1 MITVE
6 SFFNQVTDPQQI
18 LASIKKLLAAI
29 NPQFAIEEQKYKQA
43 AKILLES
50 VGSIHPSAEEYLAA
64 LEERY
69 GYELLYIGWQG
80 FQYNLDCFNAPVN
93 AMMLNGDF
101 EDLHRERRLHTLTST
116 QQANLTINAFHTVLK
131 ENSLLDLTDAISSF
145 YTTIETEGYKVA
157 HYFGFLFADR
167 FLPLVVPGYTPDS
180 VLTNTYS
187 MLLSRA
193 TGFNL
198 YALESAFHQ
207 GLSRRTDNA
216 E

>member
-1 MITVE
+1 MITIE
-6 SFFNQVTDPQQI
+6 SFFNQITDPQQI
-18 LASIKKLLAAI
+18 LASIKKLLAAV
-29 NPQFAIEEQKYKQA
+29 NPQFALEEQKYKQA
-43 AKILLES
+43 SKILLES

-101 EDLHRERRLHTLTST
+101 EDLHRERRLHTLAST
-116 QQANLTINAFHTVLK
+116 QQANLTINAFHTALK

-198 YALESAFHQ
+198 FALESAIYQ
-207 GLSRRTDNA
+207 ELSRRIDNA

>member
-1 MITVE
+1 MITVK
-6 SFFNQVTDPQQI
+6 SFFNQVTDPKQI
-18 LASIKKLLAAI
+18 LASVKEMLAAV
-29 NPQFAIEEQKYKQA
+29 NPQFAMEVQKYKQA
-43 AKILLES
+43 AQMLLES
-50 VGSIHPSAEEYLAA
+50 VGNVHPSAEEYFAA

-116 QQANLTINAFHTVLK
+116 KQADLTINAFHTALK

-167 FLPLVVPGYTPDS
+167 FLPLVIPGYTPDS

-187 MLLSRA
+187 MILSRA

-198 YALESAFHQ
+198 FALEGALYQ
-207 GLSRRTDNA
+207 GLSRRVENA

>member
-1 MITVE
+1 MTTVE
-6 SFFNQVTDPQQI
+6 SFFNQVTDPTQI
-18 LASIKKLLAAI
+18 LASIKEMLAAV

-64 LEERY
+64 LEECY

-187 MLLSRA
+187 MILSRA
-193 TGFNL
+193 TGINL
-198 YALESAFHQ
+198 FALESAFHQ
-207 GLSRRTDNA
+207 GLSRRKDNA

>member
-6 SFFNQVTDPQQI
+6 SFFNQVTDPKQI
-18 LASIKKLLAAI
+18 LASMKEMLAAV
-29 NPQFAIEEQKYKQA
+29 NPQFAVEEQKYKEA
-43 AKILLES
+43 VKILLES
-50 VGSIHPSAEEYLAA
+50 VDNILPSAEEYLAA

-116 QQANLTINAFHTVLK
+116 RRADQTINAFHAVLK

-145 YTTIETEGYKVA
+145 YATIETEGYKVA

-187 MLLSRA
+187 MILSRA
-193 TGFNL
+193 MGFNL
-198 YALESAFHQ
+198 FALEGTLYQ
-207 GLSRRTDNA
+207 ELSRRIDNA